1 MSISR
6 SGRPETHLFRIQVTG
21 EFVQTPDRI
30 NGIARELGLQGRG
43 AIEGRIICMMVNAR
57 AHDIE
62 QLIDKLISALEGTN
76 SASLISRERLP
87 FVQLSG
93 FRMMRTS
100 AALPIRDRHATHG
113 GNMCPDCRTEL
124 KDPGDRRFGYPFTE
138 CQVCA
143 PDFKDQHDP
152 ASPESLKDLTCNACR
167 EEAMDPTNRRYL
179 FSEISCPECGPALF
193 WQRRE
198 EPKWQLNVRESI
210 PQVIALIREGGII
223 AVKGNGGYHLIGD
236 ASNEKTIRDLRRRK
250 GNVLNPLAVLY
261 PGLSDATTEVDINE
275 QQAAALLSSTGS
287 IVICPFLNPIEK
299 PRIARSSL
307 TGILDRLGVMLPHN
321 PLLQIISSVFEGPLA
336 VTSANRSGQPTIHQ
350 SEARPELWHLA
361 DAILDH
367 ERLITQPR
375 EEPVIQFT
383 DQGERILLRSDQ
395 PGYPGISVDWHEADM
410 GTALAFSTTSSRSIG
425 YVQDGIII
433 GLEASLDDML
443 NKNSNTSTTTERTDK
458 TKINPEQIIMERAIK
473 ARHTSFTA
481 AISLWPDVPVM
492 NTWHHEAHFAAVL
505 AEHGLLRSDEAVLG
519 VVWDRGGLGP
529 DGQEW
534 GSEIMIRKE
543 GRMQSFA
550 SFDFLS
556 SPNNYPDKSD
566 HRMAAL
572 GLLWHRLDAR
582 RLIGHLFT
590 REEWTKY
597 ERWDNRGGQAKT
609 NSMSHFINGVA
620 AILGLTTEGCNTGSV
635 NGLPLIETVAR
646 RIQMDVSLPYELHI
660 IDGKV
665 DWRSMIDT
673 MIGDID
679 SGAGRDMI
687 ARRFLAS
694 LANLIVQ
701 ASAEAGIRKVALSGD
716 VFTSPLLVSMIAEQL
731 GHKVALYIHQYL
743 APTDDCILIGQLAL
757 WADAKHRGR
766 CTQTDTGTSV
776 QNRSEKKE

>member
-6 SGRPETHLFRIQVTG
+6 SVGPETHMFRIQVTG
-21 EFVQTPDRI
+21 EFVQTSDGI
-30 NGIARELGLQGRG
+30 SGIARELGLQGRG
-43 AIEGRIICMMVNAR
+43 AIEGEIICMMFNAR

-62 QLIDKLISALEGTN
+62 QLLNKLLSALEGTN
-76 SASLISRERLP
+76 GTSLISRERLP

-93 FRMMRTS
+93 FRMMRAS
-100 AALPIRDRHATHG
+100 SALPIRDRHATHG
-113 GNMCPDCRTEL
+113 GNMCLDCRTDL
-124 KDPGDRRFGYPFTE
+124 KDPGNRRFGYPFTE
-138 CQVCA
+138 CLVCA
-143 PDFKDQHDP
+143 PDFKDQHAPGP
-152 ASPESLKDLTCNACR
+152 AGSLKDLSCNACR

-179 FSEISCPECGPALF
+179 FSGINCPECGPALF

-210 PQVIALIREGGII
+210 PQVIALIREGGIV

-250 GNVLNPLAVLY
+250 GNLMTPLTVLY
-261 PGLSDATTEVDINE
+261 PGLSEAAMEVDINE
-275 QQAAALLSSTGS
+275 QQAAALLSPAGS
-287 IVICPFLNPIEK
+287 IVICPFLNPIER
-299 PRIARSSL
+299 PRIAKSSL
-307 TGILDRLGVMLPHN
+307 TGILDRLGVMLPHS
-321 PLLQIISSVFEGPLA
+321 PLMQIISSVFEGPLV

-367 ERLITQPR
+367 ERRITQPR

-383 DQGERILLRSDQ
+383 DLGEKILLRSVE
-395 PGYPGISVDWHEADM
+395 PGYPGISVDWHEDAM
-410 GTALAFSTTSSRSIG
+410 GTALALSTTSSRSIG
-425 YVQDGIII
+425 YLQDGIIR
-433 GLEASLDDML
+433 GLESSLDDML
-443 NKNSNTSTTTERTDK
+443 NDNSSKSTTAARADSMK
-458 TKINPEQIIMERAIK
+458 VQPEQIITEPAMK
-473 ARHTSFTA
+473 VHHTSVA
-481 AISLWPDVPVM
+481 AAKSLWPDVPVM

-505 AEHGLLRSDEAVLG
+505 AEHSLLSSDEAILG

-543 GRMQSFA
+543 GRMHSFA
-550 SFDFLS
+550 SFDFIS
-556 SPNNYPDKSD
+556 SPDNYPDKLD

-590 REEWTKY
+590 REEWAKY
-597 ERWDNRGGQAKT
+597 ERWNNRGGQAKT
-609 NSMSHFINGVA
+609 NSMSHFIDGVA
-620 AILGLTTEGCNTGSV
+620 AILGLTTEGCDAGFV
-635 NGLPLIETVAR
+635 NAMPLIETLAR
-646 RIQMDVSLPYELHI
+646 RVQMDISQPYELYI
-660 IDGKV
+660 MDGKV

-701 ASAEAGIRKVALSGD
+701 ASAEAGVRRVALSGD
-716 VFTSPLLVSMIAEQL
+716 VFTSPLLVSMISEQL
-731 GHKVALYIHQYL
+731 GHKVGLYIHQYL
-743 APTDDCILIGQLAL
+743 APTDECILFGQLAL
-757 WADAKHRGR
+757 WADAKRRGR
-766 CTQTDTGTSV
+766 CASTDTSTSL